1 MNTRSKWPVAHVALA
16 LGLGLAGCALAGCAG
31 GLPVTTA
38 PTPAPVNYARLTAA
52 YFAAALPKQ
61 PLTGATIS
69 AIRPAVAPQPA
80 EWIACVKLTSGEYY
94 AVFYGEGNVVDARSA
109 LTIDRCGVA
118 EGYAPFPL
126 PEKAKPAAKP
136 AKGKKE
142 TKD

>member
-1 MNTRSKWPVAHVALA
+1 MGVT
-16 LGLGLAGCALAGCAG
+16 GCAG

-38 PTPAPVNYARLTAA
+38 STPAPVNYAKLTAD
-52 YFAAALPKQ
+52 YFAVTVPKQ
-61 PLTGATIS
+61 TLAGAAIS

-80 EWIACVKLTSGEYY
+80 EWIACVRLASGEYY
-94 AVFYGEGNVVDARSA
+94 AAFYAEGNVVDARSA

-126 PEKAKPAAKP
+126 PEKPKPAAKP

-142 TKD
+142 AKD